1 MPPEPKSKPSAEL
14 REINQITDIDSDE
27 VPTKADILEDISEGY
42 RFVKSGGKGQPIDE
56 LHREIADELAR
67 EELAQNADI
76 RP

>member
-1 MPPEPKSKPSAEL
+1 MTPEPKSKTSAEL
-14 REINQITDIDSDE
+14 QDGDQIADIDSDE
-27 VPTKADILEDISEGY
+27 APTKADILSDISEGY

-56 LHREIADELAR
+56 MHREIADELAC

>member
-1 MPPEPKSKPSAEL
+1 MTPQPKSKTSAEL
-14 REINQITDIDSDE
+14 RECDQIPDVDSDK
-27 VPTKADILEDISEGY
+27 VPTKAEILEDISEGY

-76 RP
+76 RK